1 MGSMS
6 KKFAVIVGASALAL
20 AACSS
25 GSDDSAES
33 ASDDTAAA
41 EETVAEEPAEEP
53 ADEPAEEEAAAPGS
67 VAEQYDMSGIDLSI
81 GSKDFDEQLILGQ
94 MMVQAY
100 EAAGAN
106 VDDKVNLGGT
116 AVAREALLSGDI
128 GMYMEYNGTGWT
140 VHLGQE
146 DPSFD
151 SDELTSG
158 VRELDAAENSIVW
171 VGQSP
176 FNNTYGFASSPAA
189 TAANGGP
196 FSLQTMMEYVRDNPD
211 AVVCMESEFPDR
223 PDGLILTETATGIEL
238 PDAQQNILDTGV
250 IYTETASDNCDF
262 GEVFTTD
269 GRIPALNLTLVEDP
283 GVNIL
288 YNVSA
293 TIRQDVYDQDPA
305 AFDGITDAILAPL
318 DNIKMAELN
327 ARVSAE
333 GEEPAAVARDYL
345 IEQGI
350 IAG

>member
-6 KKFAVIVGASALAL
+6 KKFAVILGASALAL

-25 GSDDSAES
+25 DSGDSADS
-33 ASDDTAAA
+33 GSGDSGGD
-41 EETVAEEPAEEP
+41 TVA
-53 ADEPAEEEAAAPGS
+53 S
-67 VAEQYDMSGIDLSI
+67 QYDMSGIDLSI

-116 AVAREALLSGDI
+116 AVAREALLSGEID
-128 GMYMEYNGTGWT
+128 MYMEYNGTGWT

-158 VRELDAAENSIVW
+158 VREMDAAENNIAW
-171 VGQSP
+171 IGQSP

-189 TAANGGP
+189 TEANGGP

-250 IYTETASDNCDF
+250 IYTETANDNCDF

-269 GRIPALNLTLVEDP
+269 GRIPALGLTLVEDP

-293 TIRQDVYDQDPA
+293 TIRQETYDEDPA
-305 AFDGITDAILAPL
+305 AFDGITEAILAPL
-318 DNIKMAELN
+318 DTIKMAELN

>member
-1 MGSMS
+1 MGSMG

-25 GSDDSAES
+25 DSDDSS
-33 ASDDTAAA
+33 GGDSGGD
-41 EETVAEEPAEEP
+41 
-53 ADEPAEEEAAAPGS
+53 S
-67 VAEQYDMSGIDLSI
+67 VASQYDLSGVDLAI

-116 AVAREALLSGDI
+116 AVAREALLSGEID
-128 GMYMEYNGTGWT
+128 MYMEYNGTGWT

-151 SDELTSG
+151 PEELTSG
-158 VRELDAAENSIVW
+158 VRDLDAENGIVW
-171 VGQSP
+171 VDRSP

-189 TAANGGP
+189 TEANGGA
-196 FSLQTMMEYVRDNPD
+196 FTLTSMMEYVRDTPD
-211 AVVCMESEFPDR
+211 AVVCMESEFPTR
-223 PDGLILTETATGIEL
+223 PDGLILTETATGITL
-238 PDAQQNILDTGV
+238 PEGQQSILDTGV
-250 IYTETASDNCDF
+250 IYTETAADNCTF

-293 TIRQDVYDQDPA
+293 TFNKETYDKAPE
-305 AFDGITDAILAPL
+305 AFDGIINAVLAPL
-318 DNIKMAELN
+318 TNQKMAELN
-327 ARVSAE
+327 AQVSAE
-333 GEEPAAVARDYL
+333 GQEPSAVAKAYL
-345 IEQGI
+345 VDQGI

>member
-6 KKFAVIVGASALAL
+6 KKFAVILGASALAL

-25 GSDDSAES
+25 DDGDSADSGSDDG
-33 ASDDTAAA
+33 
-41 EETVAEEPAEEP
+41 
-53 ADEPAEEEAAAPGS
+53 GS
-67 VAEQYDMSGIDLSI
+67 GAIAEQFDMSGIDVAV

-94 MMVQAY
+94 MMVQAL
-100 EAAGAN
+100 EAAGAS

-128 GMYMEYNGTGWT
+128 DVYMEYNGTGWT

-151 SDELTSG
+151 PDELTSA
-158 VRELDAAENSIVW
+158 VREADLEQNDIAW

-176 FNNTYGFASSPAA
+176 FNNTYGFASSPEV
-189 TAANGGP
+189 TEANGGA
-196 FSLQTMMEYVRDNPD
+196 FDLQSMMEYVRDNPD
-211 AVVCMESEFPDR
+211 AVICMESEFPDR
-223 PDGLILTETATGIEL
+223 PDGLILTETATGIDL
-238 PDAQQNILDTGV
+238 PDSQQNILDTGV
-250 IYTETASDNCDF
+250 IYTETAANNCDF

-269 GRIPALNLTLVEDP
+269 GRIPALGLTLVEDP

-293 TIRQDVYDQDPA
+293 TIRNETFQEAPE
-305 AFDGITDAILAPL
+305 AFEGITDAILAPL
-318 DNIKMAELN
+318 DNAKMAELN

-333 GEEPAAVARDYL
+333 GEEPAAVANDYL
-345 IEQGI
+345 VEQGI

>member
-6 KKFAVIVGASALAL
+6 KKFAVILGASALAL

-25 GSDDSAES
+25 DSGDSADSDSGES
-33 ASDDTAAA
+33 GGD
-41 EETVAEEPAEEP
+41 TVA
-53 ADEPAEEEAAAPGS
+53 S
-67 VAEQYDMSGIDLSI
+67 QYDMSGIDLSI

-116 AVAREALLSGDI
+116 AVAREALLSGEID
-128 GMYMEYNGTGWT
+128 MYMEYNGTGWT

-158 VRELDAAENSIVW
+158 VREMDAAENNIAW
-171 VGQSP
+171 IGQSP

-189 TAANGGP
+189 TEANGGP

-250 IYTETASDNCDF
+250 IYTETANDNCDF

-269 GRIPALNLTLVEDP
+269 GRIPALGLTLVEDP

-293 TIRQDVYDQDPA
+293 TIRQETYDEDPA
-305 AFDGITDAILAPL
+305 AFDGITEAILAPL

>member
-6 KKFAVIVGASALAL
+6 KKFAVILGASALTL
-20 AACSS
+20 AACASDDGDSADS
-25 GSDDSAES
+25 GSDDG
-33 ASDDTAAA
+33 
-41 EETVAEEPAEEP
+41 
-53 ADEPAEEEAAAPGS
+53 GS
-67 VAEQYDMSGIDLSI
+67 GAIAEQFDMSGIDVAV

-94 MMVQAY
+94 MMVQAL
-100 EAAGAN
+100 EAAGAS

-128 GMYMEYNGTGWT
+128 DVYMEYNGTGWT
-140 VHLGQE
+140 VHLGEE

-151 SDELTSG
+151 PDELTSA
-158 VRELDAAENSIVW
+158 VREADLEQNDIAW

-176 FNNTYGFASSPAA
+176 FNNTYGFASSPEV
-189 TAANGGP
+189 TEANGGP
-196 FSLQTMMEYVRDNPD
+196 FDLQSMMEYVRDNPD

-250 IYTETASDNCDF
+250 IYTETAANNCTF

-269 GRIPALNLTLVEDP
+269 GRIPALGLTLVEDP

-293 TIRQDVYDQDPA
+293 TIRNETFQEAPE
-305 AFDGITDAILAPL
+305 AFEGIVDAILAPL
-318 DNIKMAELN
+318 DNAKMAELN

-333 GEEPAAVARDYL
+333 GEEPAAVANDYL
-345 IEQGI
+345 VEQGI